1 MSATASHGPSF
12 SVAWPAR
19 SRESASIA
27 AAAARADVLWLEV
40 ETGLWVGRVEGEF
53 RGMIELT
60 AEGFAATD
68 GRGTTRGV
76 HPSLVRAKRSLAA
89 GSGMRGAWRRV
100 TAGKRAGATEHDD
113 R

>member
-12 SVAWPAR
+12 SVTWTPR
-19 SRESASIA
+19 SRESAPIA
-27 AAAARADVLWLEV
+27 ADRAEVLWLEV

-76 HPSLVRAKRSLAA
+76 HSSLARAKRSLAIE
-89 GSGMRGAWRRV
+89 SGVRSAWRRV
-100 TAGKRAGATEHDD
+100 TGKRAGATEHDGH
-113 R
+113 